1 MSDISNT
8 YRDQIRGLL
17 LRRIEDARK
26 RLLDEND
33 AVVANALKAAEASPK
48 IVELRAL
55 KQAYAARQEQI
66 KTLEKER
73 DEITNQFE
81 KAVEGL
87 VTRASSP
94 YYHQPPDESMIEN
107 IKAKLVDEALASD
120 PALGP
125 KLKELVELGKQ
136 IGDLLVLALTT
147 TKLRSVV
154 KLFNDRLGAS
164 VSEVEK
170 EILGLT
176 D

>member
-8 YRDQIRGLL
+8 YRDQVRQLL

-33 AVVANALKAAEASPK
+33 AVVADALKTAEASPK
-48 IVELRAL
+48 VVELRVLKEKHEAL
-55 KQAYAARQEQI
+55 QERI
-66 KTLEKER
+66 KALEKER
-73 DEITNQFE
+73 DEVSDKFQDTVE
-81 KAVEGL
+81 GKAVVKNG
-87 VTRASSP
+87 
-94 YYHQPPDESMIEN
+94 YYHPGPENSSIEK
-107 IKAKLVDEALASD
+107 IHAKIVDEILASD
-120 PALGP
+120 PNLGP

-164 VSEVEK
+164 VSDVEK

>member
-1 MSDISNT
+1 
-8 YRDQIRGLL
+8 
-17 LRRIEDARK
+17 
-26 RLLDEND
+26 
-33 AVVANALKAAEASPK
+33 
-48 IVELRAL
+48 
-55 KQAYAARQEQI
+55 
-66 KTLEKER
+66 
-73 DEITNQFE
+73 
-81 KAVEGL
+81 

-120 PALGP
+120 PTLGRSSRNS
-125 KLKELVELGKQ
+125 LNLVNRSATCWYW
-136 IGDLLVLALTT
+136 ALTT

-154 KLFNDRLGAS
+154 KLFNDRLGTS